1 MGRSDG
7 TLVFDTKIITDGF
20 NKGMS
25 AIKTAAK
32 GIGVITAGFTAA
44 TGAALKFAGE
54 LEQNLGGSEAV
65 FKEFAS
71 TVQKTADT
79 AFKNMGL
86 STSDFLAT
94 ANKMGALFQGSGFKI
109 QESAELSAEVMQR
122 AADVASIM
130 GIDVSMAMESIAG
143 AAKGNFTMM
152 DNLGVAMND
161 TTLAAYALEKGIT
174 KSTRAMTNQE
184 KIALAMEMFLER
196 TEYAAG
202 NYAKENET
210 LAGALNTASAALKN
224 FMSGTGEADD
234 LAESLSNAG
243 KVIVENI
250 GELTPM
256 LAEGIGDIFS
266 ELAPLI
272 PEMLDELTE
281 GVMSAI
287 EELADGISGNSD
299 KMADAV
305 IKLGE
310 TLVSGIIRITPKLA
324 DAAKKIISSFADELG
339 NTYPILKPFTAAVK
353 LLADNMELC
362 IIGFAAFKTITT
374 VVSFLRA
381 ATASFQTANLQL
393 ALYTAQNGA
402 AAISAS
408 GLAAA
413 LSVKEIIVGVL
424 TGKIGILTAAQ
435 ALLNK
440 VWMANPVGVVV
451 AGVVAL
457 GAALAALYSF
467 VTKET
472 EAEKEQR
479 LALEANKESVKELT
493 DAYNEYHKSNSL
505 EANEGLASLDNI
517 ERLSHELDNLVDSNG
532 KVMEADE
539 ARVKFILGELN
550 GALGTE
556 AKLVDGVV
564 SRYGDLKNAVQEAM
578 KAKEAE
584 ILMEEATK
592 NYTEAI
598 KKQAEAE
605 KAVADARKNYDEN
618 HSEENRKALEEAEAT
633 YQKYINDIIAYE
645 HARTLAAEGNNDALI
660 GYLHEQRNARNDDLH
675 DLDGYNSQHD
685 KKLKIAADNYNSH
698 INKLTSLIKNFD
710 GSAEM
715 QAMIDETLAEIKVD
729 ETKIA
734 ELGGKIE
741 NGIIKGFENGTEYGE
756 AAFSNK
762 WLAETATTAIKSG
775 AEFGDTFLK
784 ELYNHLNGNTFST
797 EPFNNFKKVVEE
809 KVPEMFKSPVILQ
822 KNEEN
827 GSETSEYYVQGVE
840 KKLNAPE
847 TYNRVYNASF
857 NNVGKATDDGAR
869 AGMGVRS
876 PSVFAKAAAKFYVEG
891 AVLGL
896 EGNADML
903 YEAAREL
910 GGGMNAAFENS
921 ITSNLDGIRT
931 AISSITG
938 VIKEESEQKLKVY
951 EAEHK
956 KIEMLHDFGID
967 DEETY
972 YKKLEYLRDNYLTK
986 NSDKWIEVTQD
997 LYDYQEGQLEE
1008 HRDKVEDIYDDIA
1021 DYVTDKL
1028 EDVSKKQQK
1037 FTEKLN
1043 DSTPLYQKVKITAGD
1058 ETTEFY
1064 RLNDFGAS
1072 NKAASEYGELLEK
1085 ITSRIKASDVSD
1097 EAKRGII
1104 SELESLGSSEDG
1116 IGYIKAMLGAKDDE
1130 FTDYLTGYQNMLA
1143 TNAKTSADMYYD
1155 DAVSAANEGYQYMI
1169 DEFTKAGFEI
1179 PEGFLVSGAL
1189 SAENFGRA
1197 FMEELDLQMQEIQKK
1212 LSDFNARISASV
1224 GSGGNVNNDN
1234 RSTTYHIYGGSSK
1247 DTVKEI
1253 ENYETVKR
1261 LSGQ

>member
-256 LAEGIGDIFS
+256 LAKGIGDIFS
-266 ELAPLI
+266 ELAPLV

-310 TLVSGIIRITPKLA
+310 TLVSGVIRITPKLA

-362 IIGFAAFKTITT
+362 IISFAAFKGLTTI
-374 VVSFLRA
+374 VSVIRA
-381 ATASFQTANLQL
+381 IMASFQTANLQL

-413 LSVKEIIVGVL
+413 LSVKEIIVGAL
-424 TGKIGILTAAQ
+424 TGKIHLLTAAQ

-440 VWMANPVGVVV
+440 VWAANPVGVVV
-451 AGVVAL
+451 GGVVAL

-467 VTKET
+467 ITKET
-472 EAEKEQR
+472 EAEKQQR
-479 LALEANKESVKELT
+479 LALEANKAAVKELT
-493 DAYNEYHKSNSL
+493 DAYNEYHESNSL

-517 ERLSHELDNLVDSNG
+517 ERLSNELDNLVDSNG

-564 SRYGDLKNAVQEAM
+564 SRYGDLKNAIQEAM

-592 NYTEAI
+592 NFTEAV

-605 KAVADARKNYDEN
+605 KAVAEARKNYSEN
-618 HSEENRKALEEAEAT
+618 HTEENRKALEEAEAT
-633 YQKYINDIIAYE
+633 YYKYVNDIIAYE

-698 INKLTSLIKNFD
+698 INKLISLIKNFD

-784 ELYNHLNGNTFST
+784 ELYNHLNGNTFSA

-809 KVPEMFKSPVILQ
+809 KVPEMFRSQVILQ
-822 KNEEN
+822 KNEAN
-827 GSETSEYYVQGVE
+827 GKEASDYYVQGITNYANSE
-840 KKLNAPE
+840 EAHNK
-847 TYNRVYNASF
+847 VYNAGF
-857 NNVGKATDDGAR
+857 GLGQTLDTGFHDGEGAH
-869 AGMGVRS
+869 S
-876 PSVFAKAAAKFYVEG
+876 PSVFAEAAAKFYVEG

-896 EGNADML
+896 ENNADML
-903 YEAAREL
+903 YEAAKEL

-972 YKKLEYLRDNYLTK
+972 YKKLEYLRDNYLTE
-986 NSDKWIEVTQD
+986 NSDKWIEITQD

-1008 HRDKVEDIYDDIA
+1008 HRDKVEEIYDDIA

-1072 NKAASEYGELLEK
+1072 NKAAAEYAELLEK
-1085 ITSRIKASDVSD
+1085 VTARIKASDVSD
-1097 EAKRGII
+1097 EAKSGII

-1130 FTDYLTGYQNMLA
+1130 FANYLTGYQNMLA
-1143 TNAKTSADMYYD
+1143 TNVKTSADMYYD

-1212 LSDFNARISASV
+1212 LSDFNASISASV
-1224 GSGGNVNNDN
+1224 GTGGSISNDN

>member
-266 ELAPLI
+266 ELAPLV

-362 IIGFAAFKTITT
+362 IVSFAAFKGLTTI
-374 VVSFLRA
+374 VSVIRA
-381 ATASFQTANLQL
+381 IMASFQTAALQVG
-393 ALYTAQNGA
+393 LYTLSNKG
-402 AAISAS
+402 
-408 GLAAA
+408 AA
-413 LSVKEIIVGVL
+413 LSASALSAALTVKEIIVGAL
-424 TGKIGILTAAQ
+424 TGKIHLLTAAQ

-451 AGVVAL
+451 GGVVAL
-457 GAALAALYSF
+457 IAALTMLHNALASNKTAWEEEKAELLSQREEIAK
-467 VTKET
+467 TKEEWQKLKDA
-472 EAEKEQR
+472 EAE
-479 LALEANKESVKELT
+479 AISSSESQMS
-493 DAYNEYHKSNSL
+493 HIQSL
-505 EANEGLASLDNI
+505 ANELRNLAD
-517 ERLSHELDNLVDSNG
+517 VNG
-532 KVMEADE
+532 EVADGDKGR
-539 ARVKFILGELN
+539 AQFILNELN
-550 GALGTE
+550 NALGTE
-556 AKLVDGVV
+556 YTLTGNVISQYGKLCNEIDNLIAKK
-564 SRYGDLKNAVQEAM
+564 RAEAILSTKENSYK
-578 KAKEAE
+578 KALEDIGEQRKQVAETGKLYNDAIAQYESYAERRRVLNEKIKEAE
-584 ILMEEATK
+584 ANQEDQTKIFAMREECASLGYEMENLNIKIGEYKTNLKAATEVMTDTKSVIDDYEDTYENILTGNYDAVYGNSYNSAKGVSDGTIDSLNDSKSDIGNEAKKTG
-592 NYTEAI
+592 EAI
-598 KKQAEAE
+598 SDSLADGVSITIPKT
-605 KAVADARKNYDEN
+605 ADALKDF
-618 HSEENRKALEEAEAT
+618 A
-633 YQKYINDIIAYE
+633 
-645 HARTLAAEGNNDALI
+645 NNLRANLNPAIQSASVVGEDLMLRLI
-660 GYLHEQRNARNDDLH
+660 
-675 DLDGYNSQHD
+675 DGTT
-685 KKLKIAADNYNSH
+685 LKIADAVKVSEDGAKRIIDGMKVADEVTKKLGSDYIDGIAIGVQSREEHLKIVMTTVMKNAHKAAKGAVRSNSPA
-698 INKLTSLIKNFD
+698 KD
-710 GSAEM
+710 G
-715 QAMIDETLAEIKVD
+715 IDLGTDYVKGLEIGAKK
-729 ETKIA
+729 ESN
-734 ELGGKIE
+734 EL
-741 NGIIKGFENGTEYGE
+741 NIIMSDVADG
-756 AAFSNK
+756 
-762 WLAETATTAIKSG
+762 
-775 AEFGDTFLK
+775 
-784 ELYNHLNGNTFST
+784 
-797 EPFNNFKKVVEE
+797 
-809 KVPEMFKSPVILQ
+809 M
-822 KNEEN
+822 
-827 GSETSEYYVQGVE
+827 SETV
-840 KKLNAPE
+840 
-847 TYNRVYNASF
+847 
-857 NNVGKATDDGAR
+857 
-869 AGMGVRS
+869 
-876 PSVFAKAAAKFYVEG
+876 
-891 AVLGL
+891 
-896 EGNADML
+896 
-903 YEAAREL
+903 
-910 GGGMNAAFENS
+910 ENS
-921 ITSNLDGIRT
+921 ITSNLDGIRS
-931 AISSITG
+931 AISAITG

-956 KIEMLHDFGID
+956 KIEILHDFGID

-1008 HRDKVEDIYDDIA
+1008 HRDKVEEIYDDIA

-1097 EAKRGII
+1097 EAKNGII

-1130 FTDYLTGYQNMLA
+1130 FASYLTGYQNMLA

-1155 DAVSAANEGYQYMI
+1155 DAVNAANEGYQYMI

-1224 GSGGNVNNDN
+1224 GTGGNVNNDN
-1234 RSTTYHIYGGSSK
+1234 RSTTYHIYGNNST